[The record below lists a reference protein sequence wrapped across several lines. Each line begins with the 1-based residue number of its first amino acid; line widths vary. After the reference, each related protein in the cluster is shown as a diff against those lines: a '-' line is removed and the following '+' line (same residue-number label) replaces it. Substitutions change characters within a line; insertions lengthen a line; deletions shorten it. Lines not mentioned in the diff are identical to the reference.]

1 MKDKKISDLT
11 AKSQKELN
19 DKAKKLII
27 KQQEEMIKKLKLPF
41 GKK

>member
-1 MKDKKISDLT
+1 MEKKISDLK

-19 DKAKKLII
+19 EKVKKLLL
-27 KQQEEMIKKLKLPF
+27 KQHEEMIKKLKLPF